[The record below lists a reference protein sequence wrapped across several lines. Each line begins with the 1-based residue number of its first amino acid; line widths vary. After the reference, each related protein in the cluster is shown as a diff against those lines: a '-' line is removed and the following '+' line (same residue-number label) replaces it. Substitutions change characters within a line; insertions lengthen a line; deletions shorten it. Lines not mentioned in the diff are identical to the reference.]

1 MAGRQQLSTTRQ
13 WIRILLFPALISVL
27 LLGSI
32 LERNPTLA
40 LAVGTLV
47 GVILGIYG
55 FRHTRFERTSSGM
68 FYTPHT
74 YFGVALALLFALSVV
89 LRFVHFYFFAESN
102 EEPIELVNDALTMLV
117 FGTLSGNNV
126 AYAVGLLRWRFS
138 SVKAASE

>member
-1 MAGRQQLSTTRQ
+1 
-13 WIRILLFPALISVL
+13 
-27 LLGSI
+27 
-32 LERNPTLA
+32 
-40 LAVGTLV
+40 
-47 GVILGIYG
+47 
-55 FRHTRFERTSSGM
+55 M